1 MSITSLLTGRATAL
15 LPLPAR
21 LALKFGPRAVR
32 AYGDWRGMNGRK
44 ASAAKRGSGL
54 LSGLTVDRRGRGR
67 SPLLSARRP
76 ARRAG
81 FPWGVGLGG
90 FALGAAS
97 GAIAGRLLPAGTGAK
112 GRGTTGSEP
121 TLVSREDTTTAAPV
135 TRTTIEQ
142 PGS

>member
-1 MSITSLLTGRATAL
+1 MSISSFLTGRATAL

-21 LALKFGPRAVR
+21 LAVKFGPRAVR
-32 AYGDWRGMNGRK
+32 AYGDWRGMNARPT
-44 ASAAKRGSGL
+44 AAAKRGSGL
-54 LSGLTVDRRGRGR
+54 LSGLIGDRRGP
-67 SPLLSARRP
+67 SLLLSARRP

-97 GAIAGRLLPAGTGAK
+97 GAVAGRLLPAGGGKEDRGA
-112 GRGTTGSEP
+112 GSEP
-121 TLVSREDTTTAAPV
+121 TLVTREDTTTAAPV

-142 PGS
+142 PRA

>member
-54 LSGLTVDRRGRGR
+54 LSGLTLDRRGRGR

-97 GAIAGRLLPAGTGAK
+97 GAFAGRLLPTGTKDRGAA
-112 GRGTTGSEP
+112 GSEP
-121 TLVSREDTTTAAPV
+121 TLVTREDTTTAAPV